1 MKKLLLILMLLKPF
15 WSLSQTHT
23 LTDKEMIEIDSLF
36 QVYEQKDSLQKLEI
50 NLLNTQL
57 LNYQRLHTQD
67 SLELNFMR
75 VKTDLLN
82 ERIDLYIDLTKEL
95 KPKWY
100 NKPIV
105 HFFLGAATIT
115 TAAVVLDKIQ

>member
-1 MKKLLLILMLLKPF
+1 MLLMPF

>member
-1 MKKLLLILMLLKPF
+1 MKKLLLILMLLMPF